1 MPVLNTAA
9 VRCSQLL
16 AMRSHNVEHA
26 RSYGLETTLLKIS
39 DLSLLVMNCGCKSSI
54 LPIEV
59 SYGPT
64 LGTIPNNE
72 GHIRLSLD
80 EGPSAREFLDDDYD
94 DDNERVGEDEPLAVT
109 AGRLRKAVDS
119 ADSELQQST
128 LVFAADADEPPPP
141 PPKA

>member
-1 MPVLNTAA
+1 MGIRTSLDWKLGRLECSLEPRPSTKPEPIGNDLLIFLLTTCMLCA
-9 VRCSQLL
+9 VFLLWRRASQL
-16 AMRSHNVEHA
+16 RSVVAHQ
-26 RSYGLETTLLKIS
+26 
-39 DLSLLVMNCGCKSSI
+39 
-54 LPIEV
+54 
-59 SYGPT
+59 

-72 GHIRLSLD
+72 GRIRLSLD

-109 AGRLRKAVDS
+109 ADRLRKAVDS

-128 LVFAADADEPPPP
+128 LVFAADADEPPPL